1 MRKGLTVLAMAIV
14 SLGAPSCIELKQP
27 QEQVQTEEFKWVVD
41 TFDDIK
47 VLQYKVPG
55 FENLSL
61 DQKKL
66 IYYLNQAALS
76 GRDIIF
82 DQNFKYNLPI
92 RRTLE
97 AIYTNYR
104 GDRTTAEWKAF
115 EKYLKKVWFANG
127 IHHHYSSDKFT
138 PEFSEAYFDTLVA
151 SVPAEKLPHDF
162 GSAEQLMAIIK
173 PVIFDPALYPV
184 RVNQAAGADLLKS
197 SAMNYYD
204 GVSQREAEAFY
215 ARMAKPGDRS
225 RFLTV
230 STHSSSSRT
239 ENLRNVSGRQTACMR
254 PPSRR

>member
-1 MRKGLTVLAMAIV
+1 MAIV

-104 GDRTTAEWKAF
+104 GDRTTAEWKA
-115 EKYLKKVWFANG
+115 EDC
-127 IHHHYSSDKFT
+127 SSGK
-138 PEFSEAYFDTLVA
+138 
-151 SVPAEKLPHDF
+151 
-162 GSAEQLMAIIK
+162 
-173 PVIFDPALYPV
+173 
-184 RVNQAAGADLLKS
+184 
-197 SAMNYYD
+197 
-204 GVSQREAEAFY
+204 
-215 ARMAKPGDRS
+215 
-225 RFLTV
+225 
-230 STHSSSSRT
+230 
-239 ENLRNVSGRQTACMR
+239 
-254 PPSRR
+254 